1 MPEDIIE
8 MQQEPSSNTENPIY
22 KFMKENNLT
31 KLDEGSFLKTY
42 SAPEKAKE
50 IHTFMVTNKLTDLD
64 SAKFY
69 DTYLKKKDQIGL
81 QSSQVSGQTSA
92 DTGLPS
98 ISQKNNLSNFTLK
111 TKAPDKNYYG
121 GSKYSLDEAKKAINE
136 GLIFDKSGKLYAPS
150 SQVLSKEIS
159 KAKDA
164 DLEQATIE
172 KDLVEQSRE
181 MPVKVE
187 QPKQEGSYGDY
198 GSNIGANILGQ
209 TFIKA
214 ADIDIAA
221 VKFLRNLSGKL
232 PFTEKPQDI
241 YDEKGQLT
249 NYGKD
254 IQSWDFMGKAIKSFK
269 ETQEKDKELLAT
281 KYKLP
286 ETTGGQIVEGLT
298 GIIPDL
304 AMATMTRGKNLFAG
318 TGKLASLGNALTG
331 AFPRQQLVMGTARGY
346 NASDNKGA
354 GGTFL
359 NTLKEGVISAGQA
372 ALFELAGITGTNVG
386 KFIGSPLKNITAKE
400 AINLGSRLAVFTFGV
415 PTIEKGIS
423 EGRLP
428 NQSEILQNL
437 GIAGAMEAFHL
448 GMSGAGKVAKKLT
461 PTDEAKAIKQINDV
475 RNVAALDNFMK
486 ATPDVIDNLVKSDK
500 SAEDLNLAALD
511 AIKRA
516 EDMADG
522 EEKSKVLKTA
532 QDLTYLANIKK
543 ITELIANSPD
553 ALSHFADD
561 LPADVRDSFMQKAKD
576 IHVAFNPAEQQKQ
589 SHVDT
594 IAQAENAIKQNEA
607 LASPTN
613 PNVKERL
620 DAQREIEKAKATI
633 DQATKDFNK
642 TSDEQEQQKQ
652 ALQDAKLAQQQAEP
666 TTEEGQ
672 PVVTEEQ
679 KQQALED
686 KLGELKKQLQ
696 ALRSEDGS
704 IPAEKMEDFNRLR
717 KEIAESKENAERGNS
732 TNVTFIKKYEEGAN
746 PETSDPKILSGNA
759 KEEAV
764 DLIEQVI
771 QNSKSREEAIRKIG
785 KLGYILDI
793 ANMQQLNK
801 YLSDR
806 YNPEAPK
813 VGNNKD
819 SFQSWVEGKSD
830 SESTEAKTE
839 VKPASLEEE
848 YNSKSVDELIAL
860 KKKLYPN
867 PDIETAMTPEEKLLD
882 KVIAK
887 KFSEKNQ
894 EIVAKRKIAAE
905 EVKPTEVKGEVKPV
919 ESKEEEHFNKHIELV
934 KKNGKPLSEFKVG
947 DKVIWASDYLDNF
960 KQYAE
965 GTITKAGNEYEI
977 KRFSENPTSK
987 TYKTF
992 TLHDDALVIPKPEGE
1007 ANYTGDESIENL
1019 TKAKVYNAS
1028 DLKENPN
1035 VLKGDVN
1042 YNTVS
1047 YPKSF
1052 STFFTNMLGLK
1063 AEGFENA
1070 KIGDVINIF
1079 NKDYVVEGFIENKN
1093 PEKTKVKLIR
1103 VDENGNLLREQD
1115 LSKKEQKQGKAK
1127 EFEEEGQVEE
1137 EGKTEITQDDLK
1149 KAEAKFAAAKDKFE
1163 KAKAKVEASQV
1174 TQRGMFGGEQKGMFA
1189 MGGEEAKNTLDPLR
1203 IATKEAKAE
1212 LDDIR
1217 NKIKVQEEAQ
1227 QELKPVEEYDI
1238 EKTKKIIQD
1247 VAKTDR
1253 KKVAIAAS
1261 NVFEDAGYHV
1271 GELLG
1276 KADYLQPGYYGE
1288 QPFTGHYFV
1297 SNPTDVVTG
1306 GSRYGNPREFRIVDF
1321 GKYNLYK
1328 PTTEEY
1334 WNAKGSLREFAKQ
1347 ALSQDLTPVLREK
1360 FLNNFEKAYKDF
1372 IDDLKRTPILKKAVS
1387 EYNRP
1392 KQLEYESYRIENA
1405 LEEVKNN
1412 KEFEELN
1419 KMLDEVNS
1427 KIAAEKGKDNFK
1439 EDLKK
1444 ELESYNQKGWDK
1456 NKYGNKQKERFETIL
1471 LKMLGYEGV
1480 DVRGLKEEKGS
1491 GSPDTFA
1498 EGSVIFDLKPGTVA
1512 TLHEAYQDA
1521 LKIPENKRTEK
1532 QKDLIKSVDGI
1543 LNNKS
1548 KTELKPVEK
1557 KQKPF
1562 VNSQGHSVELENGK
1576 LVVKDKKGEVLSDRA
1591 SKKAIEEYADNFD
1604 YSKGEK
1610 APEVP
1615 NEITNSR
1622 DAAKYVI
1629 DESNNPEEVAQVYAS
1644 EDLMPKEGNPKF
1656 QAIAEHGLGR
1666 IKTSSYKN
1674 LGDPNKIE
1682 KSMYLKIF
1690 SQEKGLPIDVVA
1702 KSISDKYE
1710 GLNIEPKD
1718 IVDYIEK
1725 YSRGD
1730 KGALEYEDTDVAKQA
1745 KDKFN
1750 KLTGLDLTP
1759 ELANKVLDK
1768 QLEKANQEQLDI
1780 IKEDYETAKQ
1790 LEDAYWAE
1798 YEKTDGF
1805 TKESPVSETN
1815 EPKTTKKETVTKS
1828 ELEEP
1833 EGTMITHAANK
1844 ETRKQL
1850 GLEQPEL
1857 ISNLTDEERYVKA
1870 QEMIKKG
1877 YDINKL
1883 IDKMYN
1889 PEEVLNPLENA
1900 ITSLYK
1906 QALNAEAKKNPSDEN
1921 LALGKRLLDARDQAN
1936 SRSGAALQSL
1946 KGEAPKDTLLDFYV
1960 NKMEDNSVDVLT
1972 DKQKEEVRA
1981 DYEAIK
1987 TKMDIVEAKNKELE
2001 KLNVELLAQK
2011 AIDEQKA
2018 EKKKAPTTG
2027 KRDYAAERKDVI
2039 DSIKEKLRKAR
2050 TGQGGL
2056 TSVPVPYA
2064 KELIEIAP
2072 DVTKLAKL
2080 YIEEG
2085 VEKLED
2091 IVSKVHA
2098 SLKDDIDGLKKE
2110 DIQDVLAGKYGKP
2123 SKAKSEIERKLI
2135 DLKTEAKLI
2144 SQIEDARQLKPRTE
2158 KERVE
2163 QNKTL
2168 TDLRKELNKVR
2179 RETGYYDESMLKSL
2193 IEKNKRETQDLQDK
2207 IQKGDFKEEEKPVS
2221 RIENPEL
2228 KKKYPELYN
2237 EWLDAKDAKDEQQHK
2252 YDLKRVEEQINALS
2266 TRKRFVAKAKIFGE
2280 EGLNT
2285 VKALKAGV
2293 DNSAVFVQSAIAVLN
2308 PMNYKATFRALVA
2321 QTQDF
2326 FSETRA
2332 RRRVVEVHENKK
2344 LWALIEKSGLDYLDP
2359 KGYNKAMRD
2368 EQFGGRN
2375 WLERKIKIG
2384 NKEIQIA
2391 KYTTAPFERLFTSF
2405 SNEFRLQLFLRGAAE
2420 LAKQGK
2426 TTESD
2431 LKYYQDLASYVNNVT
2446 GRGKLKEGKIR
2457 QAEPIISTVLWAPK
2471 LLSSTLNVLGIGD
2484 LANLGKNKGYYRNM
2498 TPQMRKYAIGQTA
2511 AGLGMGIT
2519 LMAAYSLLPNKEV
2532 DSDPTSVTFGQVKDT
2547 ETGWSYAIFG
2557 RYTPIVRYLAMMTM
2571 LTKNVGEGKAK
2582 PVEPLKETYKFIR
2595 GKMQPTTG
2603 IVSDIIMRKDFSGK
2617 PYKLSN
2623 VPSDLFEPLFIKDLR
2638 QQLAIDGTS
2647 SLLTKGIPA
2656 FYGLKVSNDKM
2667 YDKRDLKSLLETVD
2681 SSTIDKNTL
2690 FNYNENRPINK
2701 QEYKEFVSKRD
2712 ELLKDYYKNITE
2724 NGVPFINADGRA
2736 ERLPVDSKKLDKESF
2751 MKAVNKLKGLATII
2765 AKEELFGTKELT
2777 DEEREAKEELKYL
2790 WLDQNIGKQEEEDN

>member
-1 MPEDIIE
+1 MDNTTDITIDQNE
-8 MQQEPSSNTENPIY
+8 GSKPSGNPIWE
-22 KFMKENNLT
+22 FMKSNNLT
-31 KLDEGSFLKTY
+31 DKDEKSFLNEYSSPKKADELFSFMKT
-42 SAPEKAKE
+42 
-50 IHTFMVTNKLTDLD
+50 NDLTDKD
-64 SAKFY
+64 SASFY
-69 DTYLKKKDQIGL
+69 DTYLKKKDGTTISGL
-81 QSSQVSGQTSA
+81 TE
-92 DTGLPS
+92 LPS
-98 ISQKNNLSNFTLK
+98 QSQKKDNRFDIK
-111 TKAPDKNYYG
+111 TKAPDKSYYG
-121 GSKYSLDEAKKAINE
+121 GLNEAKKAINE
-136 GLIFDKSGKLYAPS
+136 GLMFDKSGNVYG
-150 SQVLSKEIS
+150 SQIPENIV
-159 KAKDA
+159 KAKNA
-164 DLEQATIE
+164 KLEQATIE

-181 MPVKVE
+181 MPVE

-304 AMATMTRGKNLFAG
+304 AMATMTRGKNLFSG

-400 AINLGSRLAVFTFGV
+400 AINLGSRLAVFSLGV
-415 PTIEKGIS
+415 PAVEKGIS

-448 GMSGAGKVAKKLT
+448 GMGGVGKLAKKIT

-500 SAEDLNLAALD
+500 SAEDLNLAAMD

-652 ALQDAKLAQQQAEP
+652 ALEQVKLAQQQAP
-666 TTEEGQ
+666 PIEE
-672 PVVTEEQ
+672 VAVTEEV
-679 KQQALED
+679 KPTE
-686 KLGELKKQLQ
+686 
-696 ALRSEDGS
+696 
-704 IPAEKMEDFNRLR
+704 
-717 KEIAESKENAERGNS
+717 
-732 TNVTFIKKYEEGAN
+732 
-746 PETSDPKILSGNA
+746 PK
-759 KEEAV
+759 
-764 DLIEQVI
+764 EQV
-771 QNSKSREEAIRKIG
+771 
-785 KLGYILDI
+785 
-793 ANMQQLNK
+793 
-801 YLSDR
+801 
-806 YNPEAPK
+806 
-813 VGNNKD
+813 
-819 SFQSWVEGKSD
+819 
-830 SESTEAKTE
+830 
-839 VKPASLEEE
+839 KPNLEEE
-848 YNSKSVDELIAL
+848 YNSKTVDELIAL

-894 EIVAKRKIAAE
+894 DIIAKRKIAAE
-905 EVKPTEVKGEVKPV
+905 EVKPTEGKEEVK
-919 ESKEEEHFNKHIELV
+919 
-934 KKNGKPLSEFKVG
+934 
-947 DKVIWASDYLDNF
+947 
-960 KQYAE
+960 
-965 GTITKAGNEYEI
+965 T
-977 KRFSENPTSK
+977 
-987 TYKTF
+987 
-992 TLHDDALVIPKPEGE
+992 
-1007 ANYTGDESIENL
+1007 
-1019 TKAKVYNAS
+1019 YNAK
-1028 DLKENPN
+1028 DLKDNPKI
-1035 VLKGDVN
+1035 LEEDKD
-1042 YNTVS
+1042 YHTIS

-1052 STFFTNMLGLK
+1052 KSLYTNMLGMK
-1063 AEGFENA
+1063 SEGHENA

-1079 NKDYVVEGFIENKN
+1079 NKDYVVDGFMENKKN
-1093 PEKTKVKLIR
+1093 PNETKVHLIR

-1115 LSKKEQKQGKAK
+1115 LSKKEQEEGKAK
-1127 EFEEEGQVEE
+1127 EFEEEEFEE
-1137 EGKTEITQDDLK
+1137 EIEKGGTPQVKPISEFKVGDKFVFATDKGGGEHTIVSIDKNGIVEFKSKGSRETSSASEIQRLGNDLALLKSDWDKGIRPNESEFEGSRFKSKVKPTKEQIDNLTKELLKVDYADANPKENPESAEDFYQEIAKKYLENNIDIVKTVDYFLGKDNVGKIIGKQEARAEVTQDDLK

-1217 NKIKVQEEAQ
+1217 NRIKVQEEAQ
-1227 QELKPVEEYDI
+1227 QELKPVE
-1238 EKTKKIIQD
+1238 
-1247 VAKTDR
+1247 
-1253 KKVAIAAS
+1253 
-1261 NVFEDAGYHV
+1261 
-1271 GELLG
+1271 
-1276 KADYLQPGYYGE
+1276 KA
-1288 QPFTGHYFV
+1288 
-1297 SNPTDVVTG
+1297 
-1306 GSRYGNPREFRIVDF
+1306 
-1321 GKYNLYK
+1321 
-1328 PTTEEY
+1328 EE
-1334 WNAKGSLREFAKQ
+1334 
-1347 ALSQDLTPVLREK
+1347 
-1360 FLNNFEKAYKDF
+1360 
-1372 IDDLKRTPILKKAVS
+1372 
-1387 EYNRP
+1387 
-1392 KQLEYESYRIENA
+1392 
-1405 LEEVKNN
+1405 
-1412 KEFEELN
+1412 
-1419 KMLDEVNS
+1419 
-1427 KIAAEKGKDNFK
+1427 
-1439 EDLKK
+1439 
-1444 ELESYNQKGWDK
+1444 
-1456 NKYGNKQKERFETIL
+1456 
-1471 LKMLGYEGV
+1471 
-1480 DVRGLKEEKGS
+1480 
-1491 GSPDTFA
+1491 
-1498 EGSVIFDLKPGTVA
+1498 
-1512 TLHEAYQDA
+1512 
-1521 LKIPENKRTEK
+1521 
-1532 QKDLIKSVDGI
+1532 
-1543 LNNKS
+1543 
-1548 KTELKPVEK
+1548 

-1562 VNSQGHSVELENGK
+1562 KSSQGHSVELENGK
-1576 LVVKDKKGEVLSDRA
+1576 LIVKDKKGEVLSDRA

-1610 APEVP
+1610 APEIP

-1629 DESNNPEEVAQVYAS
+1629 DESNNPEEIAQVYAS
-1644 EDLMPKEGNPKF
+1644 EDLVPKESNPKF

-1730 KGALEYEDTDVAKQA
+1730 KGALEYEDTDVALQA

-1805 TKESPVSETN
+1805 TKESPVSKVN
-1815 EPKTTKKETVTKS
+1815 EPKTAPKEKVTIS
-1828 ELEEP
+1828 EESIVEEP

-2039 DSIKEKLRKAR
+2039 DSIKAKLKKAR
-2050 TGQGGL
+2050 TGQSGI

-2098 SLKDDIDGLKKE
+2098 ALKDDIDGLKKE
-2110 DIQDVLAGKYGKP
+2110 DIKDVLAGKYGKP
-2123 SKAKSEIERKLI
+2123 NRAKTEIERKLI

-2228 KKKYPELYN
+2228 KKKYPELFN

-2638 QQLAIDGTS
+2638 QQMAIDGTS

-2790 WLDQNIGKQEEEDN
+2790 WLDQNIGKQEEEEDN